1 MRCPFCGNDDTQVK
15 DSRPTDDGASIRR
28 RRQCPA
34 CAGRFTTFERVQ
46 LRELTLVKKS
56 GKREPFDRDKLARS
70 IEIACRKRPIDGARI
85 EQLLNEHEQ
94 RLADSPATVDA
105 ASERARR
112 AETRFMVNEKA
123 KAGIRELPGGI
134 LRSELR
140 AGSGAKPKAN
150 SKVQVRYV
158 GRLADGSVFDQSE
171 TPQWFRLDSV
181 ISGWRVALQEMPVG
195 AKWRLVIPSA
205 QAYGAEGA
213 GDLIAP
219 YTPLV
224 FEVELLGTA
233 D

>member
-1 MRCPFCGNDDTQVK
+1 MRRCLLLLCLLAPPLMAADASEAHDLAYSLGARLGERLRDEVPDLQLEALLDGLRQAYRGQPLSI
-15 DSRPTDDGASIRR
+15 DS
-28 RRQCPA
+28 
-34 CAGRFTTFERVQ
+34 
-46 LRELTLVKKS
+46 
-56 GKREPFDRDKLARS
+56 
-70 IEIACRKRPIDGARI
+70 ARI

-112 AETRFMVNEKA
+112 VETRFMVNEKA

-140 AGSGAKPKAN
+140 AGSGVKPKAN

-219 YTPLV
+219 YAPLV
-224 FEVELLGTA
+224 FEIELL
-233 D
+233 DSRD

>member
-1 MRCPFCGNDDTQVK
+1 MPRRLLLLLCLLAPPLMAADATEEHDLAYSLGARLGGRLRDEVPDLQLEALLDGLRQAYRGQPLSV
-15 DSRPTDDGASIRR
+15 DS
-28 RRQCPA
+28 
-34 CAGRFTTFERVQ
+34 
-46 LRELTLVKKS
+46 
-56 GKREPFDRDKLARS
+56 
-70 IEIACRKRPIDGARI
+70 ARI

-140 AGSGAKPKAN
+140 AGSGVKPKVN
-150 SKVQVRYV
+150 GKVQVRYV
-158 GRLADGSVFDQSE
+158 GRLADGSVFDQSD

>member
-1 MRCPFCGNDDTQVK
+1 MPRRLLLLCLLAPPLWAADTTEEHDLAYSLGVRLGERLRAEVPNLQLDALLDGLRQAYRGQPLSV
-15 DSRPTDDGASIRR
+15 DS
-28 RRQCPA
+28 
-34 CAGRFTTFERVQ
+34 
-46 LRELTLVKKS
+46 
-56 GKREPFDRDKLARS
+56 
-70 IEIACRKRPIDGARI
+70 ARI

-94 RLADSPATVDA
+94 RLANAPVAVDA
-105 ASERARR
+105 VSERAKR
-112 AETRFMVNEKA
+112 AETRFLVNEKA

-140 AGSGAKPKAN
+140 AGSGVKPKAN

-181 ISGWRVALQEMPVG
+181 INGWRVALQEMPVG
-195 AKWRLVIPSA
+195 AKWRLVIPSK

-213 GDLIAP
+213 GDLIPP
-219 YTPLV
+219 YAPLV

>member
-1 MRCPFCGNDDTQVK
+1 MPRCLPLLLCLLASPLMAAATSEEHDLAYSLGERLRDEVPDLQLEALLDGLRQAYRGQPLSV
-15 DSRPTDDGASIRR
+15 DS
-28 RRQCPA
+28 
-34 CAGRFTTFERVQ
+34 
-46 LRELTLVKKS
+46 
-56 GKREPFDRDKLARS
+56 
-70 IEIACRKRPIDGARI
+70 ARI

-94 RLADSPATVDA
+94 RLADSPATLDA

-123 KAGIRELPGGI
+123 KAGVRELPGGI

-140 AGSGAKPKAN
+140 AGSGVKPKAN

-171 TPQWFRLDSV
+171 TPQWFGLDSV

-195 AKWRLVIPSA
+195 AKWRLVIPST

-219 YTPLV
+219 YAPLV

>member
-1 MRCPFCGNDDTQVK
+1 MPHRLLLLLCLLAPPLMAADASEEQDLAYSLGARLGERLRDEVPDLQLEALLDGLRQAYRGQPLSV
-15 DSRPTDDGASIRR
+15 DS
-28 RRQCPA
+28 
-34 CAGRFTTFERVQ
+34 
-46 LRELTLVKKS
+46 
-56 GKREPFDRDKLARS
+56 
-70 IEIACRKRPIDGARI
+70 ARI

-140 AGSGAKPKAN
+140 AGSGVKPKAN

-219 YTPLV
+219 YTPLI

>member
-1 MRCPFCGNDDTQVK
+1 MPRRLLLLLCLLAPPLMAADASEEHDLAYSLGARLGERLRDEVPDLQLEALLDGLRQAYRGQPLSV
-15 DSRPTDDGASIRR
+15 DS
-28 RRQCPA
+28 
-34 CAGRFTTFERVQ
+34 
-46 LRELTLVKKS
+46 
-56 GKREPFDRDKLARS
+56 
-70 IEIACRKRPIDGARI
+70 ARI